1 MIELQINTVTLPDGT
16 TAIEINDGS
25 KENNHVENSNEVLTH
40 LNNEIPKNLIDMCN
54 NISEETGL
62 IHFIFDKNTKS
73 IINRNNN
80 KKIDEIRDAKIDEI
94 LDDEESYY
102 IGNENEFNVMPSR
115 FSYYDTETKI
125 LGRYNRYNYI
135 LSFINEFGFQPGFAN
150 YGPEFEQSF
159 FLIVESGKI
168 ILRLQPN
175 LNISLR
181 RIDHDGDQ
189 KVYSG
194 FFSKS
199 RIYNYLKN
207 IIGES
212 ELQSLV
218 RDIKLK
224 YLFEE

>member
-1 MIELQINTVTLPDGT
+1 MIELEINTVTLPDGT
-16 TAIEINDGS
+16 TTIEINDGS
-25 KENNHVENSNEVLTH
+25 KEDGHVEELDTLKNNNREVSISLINE
-40 LNNEIPKNLIDMCN
+40 CN
-54 NISEETGL
+54 KLSEETGI
-62 IHFIFDKNTKS
+62 IHFIFDKNTKN
-73 IINRNNN
+73 IINRNND
-80 KKIDEIRDAKIDEI
+80 KTIDEIRDSKIERI

-102 IGNENEFNVMPSR
+102 IGNENEFNGLPSR

-159 FLIVESGKI
+159 FLIIESGKI

-181 RIDHDGDQ
+181 RVDHDGEQ

-199 RIYNYLKN
+199 RIYTYLKN
-207 IIGES
+207 IIGEL

>member
-1 MIELQINTVTLPDGT
+1 MIELEINTVTLPDGT
-16 TAIEINDGS
+16 TTIEINDGS
-25 KENNHVENSNEVLTH
+25 KEDGHVEELDTLKNNNREVSISLINE
-40 LNNEIPKNLIDMCN
+40 CN
-54 NISEETGL
+54 KLSEETGI
-62 IHFIFDKNTKS
+62 IHFIFDKNTKN
-73 IINRNNN
+73 IINRNND
-80 KKIDEIRDAKIDEI
+80 KTIDEIRDSKIERI

-102 IGNENEFNVMPSR
+102 IGNENEFNGLPSR

-159 FLIVESGKI
+159 FLIIESGKI

-181 RIDHDGDQ
+181 RIDHDGEQ

-199 RIYNYLKN
+199 RIYIYLKN

>member
-1 MIELQINTVTLPDGT
+1 MIELEINTVTLPDGT
-16 TAIEINDGS
+16 TTIEINDGS
-25 KENNHVENSNEVLTH
+25 KEDGHVEELDTLKNNNREVSISLINE
-40 LNNEIPKNLIDMCN
+40 CN
-54 NISEETGL
+54 KLSEETGI
-62 IHFIFDKNTKS
+62 IHFIFDKNTKN
-73 IINRNNN
+73 IINRNND
-80 KKIDEIRDAKIDEI
+80 KTIDEIRDSKIERI

-102 IGNENEFNVMPSR
+102 IGNENEFNGLPSR

-159 FLIVESGKI
+159 FLIIESGKI

-181 RIDHDGDQ
+181 RVDHDGEQ

-199 RIYNYLKN
+199 RIYTYLKN

>member
-1 MIELQINTVTLPDGT
+1 MIELEINTVTLPDGT
-16 TAIEINDGS
+16 TTIEINDGS
-25 KENNHVENSNEVLTH
+25 KEDGHVEELDTLKNNNREVSISLINE
-40 LNNEIPKNLIDMCN
+40 CN
-54 NISEETGL
+54 KLSEETGI
-62 IHFIFDKNTKS
+62 IHFIFDKNTKN
-73 IINRNNN
+73 IINRNNY
-80 KKIDEIRDAKIDEI
+80 KTIDEIRDSKIERI

-102 IGNENEFNVMPSR
+102 IGNENEFNGLPSR

-159 FLIVESGKI
+159 FLIIESGKI

-181 RIDHDGDQ
+181 RVDHDGEQ

-199 RIYNYLKN
+199 RIYTYLKN